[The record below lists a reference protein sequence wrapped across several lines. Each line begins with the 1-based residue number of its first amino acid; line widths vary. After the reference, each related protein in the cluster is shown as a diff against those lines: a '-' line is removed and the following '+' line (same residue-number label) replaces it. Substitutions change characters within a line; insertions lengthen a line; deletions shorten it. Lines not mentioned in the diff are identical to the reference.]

1 MSQLLRFPRRAHLR
15 ASAEFQAVF
24 GGGTRFS
31 GPLFRLQ
38 VLPAPV
44 GDGADGE
51 SAPAIARL
59 GMTVSKRVDKLSH
72 ERNRIRRQVRECFRL
87 QRAQLP
93 PGDYVV
99 QAKPEAASA
108 DNAKL
113 REGLLKLLAR
123 ASTLKPQVPT
133 GTMPAAAAAG
143 PTPTAS

>member
-1 MSQLLRFPRRAHLR
+1 MTRPNRFPRRAHLR

-38 VLPAPV
+38 VLPVAP
-44 GDGADGE
+44 GPDAL
-51 SAPAIARL
+51 ARL

-99 QAKPEAASA
+99 QAKPEAAAA

-123 ASTLKPQVPT
+123 AATL
-133 GTMPAAAAAG
+133 TMPAAAPAG
-143 PTPTAS
+143 PTYTVS

>member
-1 MSQLLRFPRRAHLR
+1 MTRLNRFPRRAHLR

-38 VLPAPV
+38 VLPATP
-44 GDGADGE
+44 GPDAL
-51 SAPAIARL
+51 ARL

-99 QAKPEAASA
+99 QAKPEAAAA

-123 ASTLKPQVPT
+123 AATL
-133 GTMPAAAAAG
+133 TMP
-143 PTPTAS
+143 